1 MAESL
6 IEGMSDKWDPEK
18 YKDEY
23 REAVMEVIQEKIEAG
38 GKELPAQKAK
48 SKRATNVVDL
58 MSVLQESLD
67 RAKSG
72 KKKPEKKR
80 RKAA

>member
-1 MAESL
+1 
-6 IEGMSDKWDPEK
+6 
-18 YKDEY
+18 
-23 REAVMEVIQEKIEAG
+23 
-38 GKELPAQKAK
+38 
-48 SKRATNVVDL
+48 
-58 MSVLQESLD
+58 VLQESLD